1 MNVLCVCVCVCVCVC
16 ARARACACGRLRRVA
31 GSRQAELIRERE
43 DLRAVR
49 ARLAVE
55 QDGEG

>member
-1 MNVLCVCVCVCVCVC
+1 MCVYVCVCVC
-16 ARARACACGRLRRVA
+16 ARAGARARAGRLRRVA
-31 GSRQAELIRERE
+31 GARQAELIRERE
-43 DLRAVR
+43 DLRGVR